1 MEIGDGLSWVLFLFL
16 SLIVFIILRL
26 MADVIEAVDGL
37 DVVDRREFD
46 VYPDQS
52 GDVTAMG
59 LIELDVIV
67 IESVMDDGS
76 VLHDHMRVRTKPE
89 DDEAV

>member
-1 MEIGDGLSWVLFLFL
+1 MALM
-16 SLIVFIILRL
+16 SLI
-26 MADVIEAVDGL
+26 DGNSTSTPI
-37 DVVDRREFD
+37 
-46 VYPDQS
+46 PDQS

-89 DDEAV
+89 DDEAVEVKPVRGLITDISAV